1 MNIQR
6 SSKDIFLAIDANAI
20 VHRAFH
26 AYPSNLQTED
36 GIQVNAVY
44 GFTVM
49 LLEALKLFHP
59 EYVLCAFDTKAPAF
73 RHSEFA
79 EYKGTRKPTDQSL
92 LDQFPLVEE
101 VLKAFNIPIIK
112 KEGFEADDILG
123 TISKMVDSGKWSNEN
138 LELYI
143 LSGDRDLLQLVKN
156 DIKVCLPSGNF
167 KNLVAYDADEVFK
180 YMGVYPHQIVDYKG
194 IVGDTSDN
202 IPGIKG
208 IGGKTAVELL
218 KEYGDMDTIYKNLTK
233 LKPRLQILFGESIE
247 QAEMS
252 RRLATIEQN
261 MDVSIRLEE
270 CRTKDFD
277 RGNVLDIFKKYSF
290 RSLMNRLDEVFGK
303 EEMSNS
309 PQLNIFETNSN
320 TQIAWGTKED
330 FVNACKKAQSVVI
343 ANISEKE
350 SYSGE
355 RFLAVRFVNGA
366 EAKDMV
372 FKDIDIHEIEG
383 VDMTFYN
390 WEEFA
395 SREDWNI
402 ECGSAFDVFLF
413 AHSISSGKKTEG
425 FKDLAFDY
433 AGRVFNE
440 KLSPMNMSDILDAIV
455 EIREKELKR
464 ADATE
469 LYEYTRKSIREYLK
483 VDEDYLLNVHRK
495 VEMPVSEILGKMER
509 RGIKMDVEYLDK
521 LNREVKESLDGLAK
535 EIFDSVGHE
544 FNINSPK
551 QLGDVLFNELQLPTY
566 GKQSTREDI
575 LMGLVGTHPCI
586 EKLLEYREVSKVYG
600 TYTSPLLEMAKN
612 DEDNAIHTDFK
623 QTGTTSGR
631 FSSTNPNMQ
640 NLPASGDWSIKLRRA
655 FIPHKGFKLV
665 GMDYAQMEL
674 RIMADM
680 SQDDLL
686 IKDFLDDLDIH
697 KATAARIMDKDI
709 GNITKQERGI
719 GKTVNFAILFG
730 QTPFGLS
737 RLLNIDAQK
746 ASEYI
751 RLYFEH
757 YVGVENYIRILEKE
771 AYKHGYVQSMLGTT
785 RRIAA
790 VKSRNITARR
800 AALREAVNMPIQGTE
815 ADIMK
820 LAMVKINEIIERE
833 FPEEAYILL
842 QIHDELVFEVRD
854 SRTKEFVEKIS
865 DLLKNVVALATTLD
879 VHASTGDDLSELK

>member
-1 MNIQR
+1 MRFVGENQEH
-6 SSKDIFLAIDANAI
+6 KDMLFNGIDL
-20 VHRAFH
+20 R
-26 AYPSNLQTED
+26 
-36 GIQVNAVY
+36 
-44 GFTVM
+44 
-49 LLEALKLFHP
+49 
-59 EYVLCAFDTKAPAF
+59 
-73 RHSEFA
+73 
-79 EYKGTRKPTDQSL
+79 
-92 LDQFPLVEE
+92 
-101 VLKAFNIPIIK
+101 
-112 KEGFEADDILG
+112 
-123 TISKMVDSGKWSNEN
+123 
-138 LELYI
+138 
-143 LSGDRDLLQLVKN
+143 
-156 DIKVCLPSGNF
+156 
-167 KNLVAYDADEVFK
+167 
-180 YMGVYPHQIVDYKG
+180 
-194 IVGDTSDN
+194 
-202 IPGIKG
+202 GIK
-208 IGGKTAVELL
+208 
-218 KEYGDMDTIYKNLTK
+218 D
-233 LKPRLQILFGESIE
+233 
-247 QAEMS
+247 
-252 RRLATIEQN
+252 
-261 MDVSIRLEE
+261 
-270 CRTKDFD
+270 
-277 RGNVLDIFKKYSF
+277 
-290 RSLMNRLDEVFGK
+290 
-303 EEMSNS
+303 
-309 PQLNIFETNSN
+309 
-320 TQIAWGTKED
+320 
-330 FVNACKKAQSVVI
+330 
-343 ANISEKE
+343 
-350 SYSGE
+350 
-355 RFLAVRFVNGA
+355 
-366 EAKDMV
+366 
-372 FKDIDIHEIEG
+372 

-390 WEEFA
+390 WEDLSA
-395 SREDWNI
+395 IEDWNI
-402 ECGSAFDVFLF
+402 EYEKAFDTLLF
-413 AHSISSGKKTEG
+413 AHSISSGKKIDG
-425 FKDLAFDY
+425 LKDLAFDY
-433 AGRVFNE
+433 AGRVLNE
-440 KLSPMNMSDILDAIV
+440 KISPVNMSDILDAIV
-455 EIREKELKR
+455 EIKEKQLKR
-464 ADATE
+464 ADSTE

-483 VDEDYLLNVHRK
+483 VDENYFLNVHRK

-509 RGIKMDVEYLDK
+509 RGIKMDVEYLCK
-521 LNREVKESLDGLAK
+521 LNSEVKESLDRLAK

-551 QLGDVLFNELQLPTY
+551 QLGDVLFNELQLPIS

-586 EKLLEYREVSKVYG
+586 EKLLEYREVSKIFG

-737 RLLNIDAQK
+737 KLLNIDAQK

-790 VKSRNITARR
+790 VKSKNITARR

-820 LAMVKINEIIERE
+820 LGMVRINEIMEGE

-842 QIHDELVFEVRD
+842 QIHDELVFEVKDNRVND
-854 SRTKEFVEKIS
+854 FVKKAS
-865 DLLKNVVALATTLD
+865 DILRSVVSLATTLG
-879 VHASTGDDLSELK
+879 VHTSAGEDLSELK